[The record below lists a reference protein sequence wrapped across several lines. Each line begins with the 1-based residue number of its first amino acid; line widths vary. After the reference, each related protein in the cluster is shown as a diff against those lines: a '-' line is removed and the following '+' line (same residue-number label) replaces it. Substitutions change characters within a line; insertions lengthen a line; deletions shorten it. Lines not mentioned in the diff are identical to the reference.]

1 MLAGLNVGRY
11 RDNSV
16 ELTKFAHIGKF
27 KNDRHGLFEFS
38 SKSSRSQLKIVTKN
52 TRR

>member
-27 KNDRHGLFEFS
+27 KKPKNEVYLS
-38 SKSSRSQLKIVTKN
+38 SSRN
-52 TRR
+52 TRKI